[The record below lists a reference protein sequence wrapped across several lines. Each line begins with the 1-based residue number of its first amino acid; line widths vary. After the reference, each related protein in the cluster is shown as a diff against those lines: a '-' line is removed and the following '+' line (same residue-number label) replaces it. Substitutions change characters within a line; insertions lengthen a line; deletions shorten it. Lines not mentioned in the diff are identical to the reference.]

1 MKEKELERLTQL
13 KKDEEKLYSDE
24 IKLIAGIDEAGR
36 GPLAG
41 PVVVGVAIMPK
52 DSMIEGVN
60 DSKKVSEKKR
70 EKLYDEI
77 TNQAIAWSVGI
88 ADQNE
93 IDEINI
99 LNATKLALTRA
110 IEQLEIKPD
119 LILVD
124 ALTNIDTKG
133 IPYKSII
140 KGDAK
145 EYSIAA
151 ASILAK
157 VTRDRMMRE
166 YDEIYPQYGFS
177 GHKGYGTAKHIAAIK
192 EYGPC
197 ILHRKTFIKH
207 FINN

>member
-1 MKEKELERLTQL
+1 MKEKEEERLKEL
-13 KKDEEKLYSDE
+13 KKDEEKLHSNGV
-24 IKLIAGIDEAGR
+24 KLIAGIDEAGR

-41 PVVVGVAIMPK
+41 PVVVGIAIMPE

-70 EKLYDEI
+70 EKLYDLI
-77 TNQAIAWSVGI
+77 TQEAIAWNVGI

-110 IEQLEIKPD
+110 IEGLKIKPD

-124 ALTNIDTKG
+124 ALTNINTLG

-197 ILHRKTFIKH
+197 ILHRKNFIKN
-207 FINN
+207 FIK